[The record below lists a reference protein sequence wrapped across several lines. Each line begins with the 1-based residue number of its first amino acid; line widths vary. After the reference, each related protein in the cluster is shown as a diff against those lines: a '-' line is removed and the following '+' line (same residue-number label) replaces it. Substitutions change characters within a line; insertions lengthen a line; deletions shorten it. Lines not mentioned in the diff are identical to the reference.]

1 MQGLLEQG
9 LISMSH
15 LLPLK
20 YWLQKH
26 KYWLLKLS
34 NLHVPCDEQLT
45 KQPIIFWL
53 PEASKPNTNV
63 LFVIKGLVSSKKK
76 FMKIRFKLDKCL
88 R

>member
-26 KYWLLKLS
+26 MYWLLKLS

-45 KQPIIFWL
+45 KQPIIF
-53 PEASKPNTNV
+53 
-63 LFVIKGLVSSKKK
+63 
-76 FMKIRFKLDKCL
+76 
-88 R
+88 